1 MKQIII
7 AFVCLG
13 FSNFLAAQDGY
24 TIKGHIDGLTDNSK
38 VYLIDGGRRKTIDS
52 TTVKNEIFILKGRV
66 SEAAHTYLY
75 LGKSNKLADILLDNR
90 EILLSGSRP
99 VYDSIKVF
107 GSDIDEQWKEWYAAD
122 QRIGYRRYRLN
133 QISKSLTDKGDTAA
147 SNKIKVIADE
157 LMNERIL
164 LLKQS
169 VKKYGDSPAGAVLP
183 TLCTIQDQ
191 LTKEDILEMYNSLS
205 VAMKNTYFGD
215 EIKKIASKK

>member
-1 MKQIII
+1 MKQILI
-7 AFVCLG
+7 AFICLG
-13 FSNFLAAQDGY
+13 FSNLLAAQNGY

-52 TTVKNEIFILKGRV
+52 ATVKNATFTLRGHI

-75 LGKSNKLADILLDNR
+75 LGKSSKLADILLDNR
-90 EILLSGSRP
+90 EILVSGSQP
-99 VYDSIKVF
+99 VYDSIKVS

-133 QISKSLTDKGDTAA
+133 QISKSLTDKGDTAT

-157 LMNERIL
+157 LMNDRIL

-191 LTKEDILEMYNSLS
+191 LTKGDVLEMYNSLS
-205 VAMKNTYFGD
+205 VRIKTTYLGN
-215 EIKKIASKK
+215 EIKKIASRK